1 MTNLILLVACFL
13 FGMALRR
20 GGRMPD
26 NAPAALNSFI
36 IHISLPALVLLYIHD
51 IRFTPALAYAAAM
64 PWMLFAMGAGF
75 FWIAGRVLKLPR
87 ATVGALMLTGGLGN
101 TSFIGLPM
109 IETFYG
115 HEGIATGIIADQLG
129 SFLALSTVGI
139 IVAGLYSSGAPDAR
153 TIARKIVLFPPFI
166 ALVVAAVLIPL
177 DYPLWFSTVL
187 QRLGDTLAPLA
198 LVSVG
203 FQLRLGQLAGNG
215 RNLALGLMFKLFL
228 APLLLYF
235 LLVGALGGHG
245 LVTQVTLFEAAMAPM
260 ITGAIVAI
268 EHDLDPPLV
277 GLMVAVGIALSF
289 FTLTAWWWV
298 LRGV

>member
-1 MTNLILLVACFL
+1 MSNLILLVACFL

-20 GGRMPD
+20 GGRMPE
-26 NAPAALNSFI
+26 NAPSALNSFI
-36 IHISLPALVLLYIHD
+36 IYISLPALVLLYVHE
-51 IRFTPALAYAAAM
+51 IRFTRDLAIAAAM
-64 PWMLFAMGAGF
+64 PWLLFAMGAGF
-75 FWIAGRVLKLPR
+75 FWVAGRVLKLPR
-87 ATVGALMLTGGLGN
+87 ATVGALMITGGLGN

-129 SFLALSTVGI
+129 TFLALSTVGI
-139 IVAGLYSSGAPDAR
+139 IIAGVYSSGTPDVR

-166 ALVVAAVLIPL
+166 ALAVAALLIPV
-177 DYPLWFSTVL
+177 DYPFWFSTVL
-187 QRLGDTLAPLA
+187 KRLGDTLAPLA

-203 FQLRLGQLAGNG
+203 FELRLGQLAGNG

-235 LLVGALGGHG
+235 LLVAALGGHG
-245 LVTQVTLFEAAMAPM
+245 LVTQVTLFEAAMGPM

-277 GLMVAVGIALSF
+277 SLMVAVGIALSF
-289 FTLTAWWWV
+289 FTLPAWWWV
-298 LRGV
+298 LRSV